1 MWNVW
6 KIWLCFGAVLL
17 SCSGYTW
24 PLPDQLSAAQQRE
37 LKELQED
44 VETEISDICCNN
56 GLKRCCVET
65 KKSLAERKIEEWK
78 ELIDSL
84 KELKST
90 PDEEKAMKW
99 LEEYNEE
106 LRQRQAKSAEANW
119 AQSTNIT
126 DENAAKV
133 VDVTMELTKWSLKKM
148 EEGKKFDT
156 SGFSDDVKRQFGMIT
171 KSGSS
176 SDEEKTR
183 KVAEIGTEL
192 EKIYSTSTAC
202 LPSGTCLKL
211 DPDLEGIL
219 AKSRDY
225 DRLTWAWLSWRDA
238 VGPPMKDKYA
248 EWVALMNE
256 GAQENGYADKGVIW
270 RGAYE
275 MPNDTLEE
283 MVDGVWEKVKPLY
296 TQLHAY
302 VRRKLSETYGE
313 DKVLTTGHIP
323 AHLFGNMWAQQWN
336 NIYDIVVPFPDQPA
350 IDVSDT
356 MVEQGYDPLRMF
368 KTAEAFFVS
377 IGLRPMPQT
386 FWDKSMITRPDD
398 REVVCHGS
406 AWDFYHLPGDT
417 DVRIKMCTKVNQEDL
432 QTIHHEMG
440 HIEYFLTYEDQKTL
454 YRGGANPGFHEA
466 VGDTIAL
473 SVNTPGHLKKI
484 GLLQN
489 IEGNQGTEFQINE
502 LLKMALSKVAFL
514 PFGLLID
521 KWRWRVFS
529 GDITPDKFNTEWW
542 NLRMKYQGIKPPVE
556 RTDEDFDPGAKYH
569 IPSGTPYI
577 RYFFSFVAQFQF
589 QQALCEE
596 AGHDGPLHTCD
607 IYQSKKAGAK
617 LKNMLSMGES
627 KPWPEAMKAITGQDK
642 LDPSAILKYFEPLEK
657 WLREQNKNEE
667 LGWE

>member
-1 MWNVW
+1 MWNAG
-6 KIWLCFGAVLL
+6 KIWLCFGAVFL

-37 LKELQED
+37 LKELQQD
-44 VETEISDICCNN
+44 VETEIEELCCQNE
-56 GLKRCCVET
+56 LKRCCVEK
-65 KKSLAERKIEEWK
+65 KKSLAQRNMEEW
-78 ELIDSL
+78 EGLIDSL

-90 PDEEKAMKW
+90 PDEEEAIKW

-106 LRQRQAKSAEANW
+106 LRQRNVRNAEANW
-119 AQSTNIT
+119 AQATNIT

-133 VDVTMELTKWSLKKM
+133 VEVTLEVTKWSLKKM
-148 EEGKKFDT
+148 EEAKKFDT
-156 SGFSDDVKRQFGMIT
+156 SGFSDDVKRQFKMIT
-171 KSGSS
+171 TSGSL
-176 SDEEKTR
+176 SDEEKQR
-183 KVAEIGTEL
+183 QLAEIGTEL
-192 EKIYSTSTAC
+192 EKIYSTGTVCQAD
-202 LPSGTCLKL
+202 GTCLKL
-211 DPDLEGIL
+211 DPDLEGII

-248 EWVALMNE
+248 QWVALLNE
-256 GAQENGYADKGVIW
+256 GAQENGFADKGVLW

-275 MPNDTLEE
+275 MPDGKLEE
-283 MVDGVWEKVKPLY
+283 MVDAVWEQVKPLY

-302 VRRKLSETYGE
+302 VRRKLSEKYGA
-313 DKVLTTGHIP
+313 DKVSTTGHIP

-336 NIYDIVVPFPDQPA
+336 NIYDIVVPFPDQPE

-356 MVEQGYDPLRMF
+356 MVEQGYDALRMF
-368 KTAEAFFVS
+368 KTAEEFFKS
-377 IGLRPMPQT
+377 IGLRPMPQV
-386 FWDKSMITRPDD
+386 FWDKSMLIRPAD
-398 REVVCHGS
+398 REVVCHAS
-406 AWDFYHLPGDT
+406 AEDFYHDS

-432 QTIHHEMG
+432 YVIHHEMG

-489 IEGNQGTEFQINE
+489 VGHNQDFEINE
-502 LLKMALSKVAFL
+502 LLKMALAKLAFL
-514 PFGLLID
+514 PFGYMID

-529 GDITPDKFNTEWW
+529 GDITPDNYNTGWW

-556 RTDEDFDPGAKYH
+556 RTDKDFDPGAKYH

-577 RYFFSFVAQFQF
+577 RYFFSFIAQFQF
-589 QQALCEE
+589 HQALCKE
-596 AGHDGPLHTCD
+596 AGHDGPLHKCD
-607 IYQSKKAGAK
+607 IYESKAAGTK

-627 KPWPEAMKAITGQDK
+627 RPWPEAMKAITGQEK

-657 WLREQNKNEE
+657 WLREQNKDEK
-667 LGWE
+667 LGWD